1 MGYAT
6 RSRRATVLL
15 AGLLVL
21 PLAGC
26 SDEPDGAADKKAAAR
41 QAAEKR
47 TPATQ
52 QPRPAAT
59 APAPAPANVEKI
71 GALTGCTPEVRI
83 QAKELREGVCTTA
96 QGSWTVTTFPEEK
109 FKTIWLDSARMYG
122 GTYLVGPRWAVGGKP
137 ELLDTLRTKL
147 GGEVVRL
154 RDAAPGSSPS
164 S

>member
-26 SDEPDGAADKKAAAR
+26 SDEPDGATDTQAAAR
-41 QAAEKR
+41 QAAAKR
-47 TPATQ
+47 TPAKQ
-52 QPRPAAT
+52 QPRP
-59 APAPAPANVEKI
+59 PAPAPANVERI

-154 RDAAPGSSPS
+154 RDAAPGGSPS